1 MKPFYLL
8 LGAES
13 ALAERA
19 LSKLHAELKSE
30 NAQITTIFAS
40 DAQVGDIS
48 DAVAPSLFADRR
60 ALVIKD
66 LQDLPE
72 DTKEEVTRYLDSPD
86 PTMTVIFI
94 HKGGVKGKALLDA
107 IKKAKPE
114 IIACEAIK
122 KDSDKDKKEEKSE
135 DKSDD
140 DSDSDDNSDSDS
152 KSDDDDKSDDDKKSN
167 IKKDNQKKLAK
178 TS

>member
-19 LSKLHAELKSE
+19 LTKLTAELKSE

-40 DAQVGDIS
+40 DAQIGDIS

-72 DTKEEVTRYLDSPD
+72 DSKEEVTRYLEDPD

-94 HKGGVKGKALLDA
+94 HKGGVKGKALLDS
-107 IKKAKPE
+107 IKKPNPKSLPVKPLRKNP
-114 IIACEAIK
+114 IK
-122 KDSDKDKKEEKSE
+122 KSL
-135 DKSDD
+135 
-140 DSDSDDNSDSDS
+140 S
-152 KSDDDDKSDDDKKSN
+152 KRCSKMQDAKQLQVPS
-167 IKKDNQKKLAK
+167 KL
-178 TS
+178 